1 MGTQQANSWTLEE
14 EFWWLPESINPSLAY
29 CELVHTNTPTAGRAP
44 DLRHAPTESPHQRD
58 ARPMPVSYIP
68 QWFYRWDGVNIHRS
82 LTVYLDD
89 DWQSSVT
96 GPFVVDV
103 DCPLEHPYSSRIEHA
118 RQQAIRVV
126 DWLLSKFQ
134 LNETDIRCH
143 FSGAKGFHVEARP
156 ESVGLH
162 SGSRSE
168 FKPAYDGIRSRLL
181 LDLLGETGSRTHPS
195 TNLLD
200 ASGCVI
206 NPIHEWVRL
215 AYSINRWIEAGKP
228 MYARRT
234 SVTIEELRHSD
245 FEQIIQRAQSNLFN
259 P

>member
-1 MGTQQANSWTLEE
+1 M
-14 EFWWLPESINPSLAY
+14 
-29 CELVHTNTPTAGRAP
+29 PTCIK
-44 DLRHAPTESPHQRD
+44 
-58 ARPMPVSYIP
+58 YIIP
-68 QWFYRWDGVNIHRS
+68 HRS

-89 DWQSSVT
+89 DWKSSVT

-103 DCPLEHPYSSRIEHA
+103 DCPLEQPYSSRIEHA

-126 DWLLSKFQ
+126 DWLLRKFK

-156 ESVGLH
+156 ESMGLH
-162 SGSRSE
+162 SVSRSE
-168 FKPAYDGIRSRLL
+168 FKPAYDNIRRSLL
-181 LDLLGETGSRTHPS
+181 LDLLGETGSRTRPS

-200 ASGCVI
+200 ANDCVI
-206 NPIHEWVRL
+206 DPIHEWVRL
-215 AYSINRWIEAGKP
+215 AYSINSWMEAGKR

-234 SVTIEELRHSD
+234 PVTVEELHD
-245 FEQIIQRAQSNLFN
+245 LDLEPIIRRAQTNLFS